1 MKITALE
8 AQKHNPDR
16 LNVYLDGEF
25 AFGLD
30 MNTAVRLR
38 VGQDLSEAEIA
49 ELQKTDGVARA
60 FERAVRFLAA
70 RPRSVYE
77 VRRKLQE
84 KQTPASAIDTAM
96 ERLTALGYVDDLAF
110 ARTWVEN
117 RQTFRPRS
125 TAALRAELKAKGVE
139 EAIIRQVL
147 HEVDNSES
155 ALQVA
160 RQQVGRWRGEDS
172 YTLRQK
178 LSSYLIRRGYD
189 YDTVRTTTDIVIEE
203 LEE

>member
-8 AQKHNPDR
+8 AQKHNKDR

-30 MNTAVRLR
+30 INTAARLR
-38 VGQDLSEAEIA
+38 IGQILSEAEIA

-60 FERAVRFLAA
+60 FERAVRFLAT

-84 KQTPASAIDTAM
+84 KQTPPSTIDTVL

-155 ALQVA
+155 ALQLA

-189 YDTVRTTTDIVIEE
+189 YDTVRAATDIVIEE